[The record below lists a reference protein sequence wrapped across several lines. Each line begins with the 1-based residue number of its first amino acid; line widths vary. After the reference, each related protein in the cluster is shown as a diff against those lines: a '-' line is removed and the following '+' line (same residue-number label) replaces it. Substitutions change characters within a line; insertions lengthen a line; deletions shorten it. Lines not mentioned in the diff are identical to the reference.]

1 MHSGKDFI
9 KIRHQQQAE
18 QSELSREEQ
27 VPRVI
32 FRVLLPVL
40 KERQDREKTKGWQAG
55 LPWSQRQNK
64 NTCLKVLVSCSED
77 KYIPTHSVR
86 F

>member
-9 KIRHQQQAE
+9 KIRPQQQAE

-27 VPRVI
+27 GPRVI

-40 KERQDREKTKGWQAG
+40 KE
-55 LPWSQRQNK
+55 S
-64 NTCLKVLVSCSED
+64 
-77 KYIPTHSVR
+77 
-86 F
+86 